1 MFCRQ
6 CEQTAGGKGCTVQG
20 VCGKSPETAVLIDAL
35 IHGLKG
41 IAVYA
46 NKARELGAAD
56 QSVDRF
62 VIEGLFTTVTNV
74 NFDAAKMETLVRES
88 QQVKEKAAAL
98 FLDAYRKKNGAAFT
112 GALPAVTGWQPA
124 ASTADLLVQAA
135 ALSPLMIPAADED
148 IRSVRELILYGLK
161 GMAAYADHAR
171 VLGETDETVNAF
183 FHTALSALAD
193 DTLTLNDYVALTME
207 LGKVNLA
214 CMETLDKANNKCA
227 GAPSPANVELGVKK
241 GPAILVSGHDL
252 LDLRQL
258 LEQTAGKGVNVYTH
272 GEMLPAHGYP
282 ELRAFPHLAGH
293 YGSAW
298 QNQQTEFAAFPGT
311 ILMTTN
317 CIQKPREAYGANIF
331 TTGLVQW
338 PGVEHIS
345 ADANGRKDFTKLIE
359 KAKTLGGFKEDVPGK
374 RIMTGFAHD
383 AVMKAAGTVIE
394 AVKSGA
400 LKHIFLIGGCDGAK
414 PGRSYYREFAE
425 KTPKD
430 TLILTLACGKFRFNT
445 VDFGTVAGLP
455 RLLDMGQ
462 CNDAYSAIK
471 VASALAGAFNTTVNG
486 LPLSLILSWYE
497 QKAVCILITLL
508 SLGIKN
514 IRLGPTLPAFIS
526 PNILKF
532 LVEQFNIKP
541 VTTPDQDIKEC
552 LAR

>member
-1 MFCRQ
+1 
-6 CEQTAGGKGCTVQG
+6 
-20 VCGKSPETAVLIDAL
+20 
-35 IHGLKG
+35 
-41 IAVYA
+41 
-46 NKARELGAAD
+46 
-56 QSVDRF
+56 
-62 VIEGLFTTVTNV
+62 
-74 NFDAAKMETLVRES
+74 
-88 QQVKEKAAAL
+88 
-98 FLDAYRKKNGAAFT
+98 
-112 GALPAVTGWQPA
+112 
-124 ASTADLLVQAA
+124 
-135 ALSPLMIPAADED
+135 
-148 IRSVRELILYGLK
+148 
-161 GMAAYADHAR
+161 
-171 VLGETDETVNAF
+171 
-183 FHTALSALAD
+183 
-193 DTLTLNDYVALTME
+193 
-207 LGKVNLA
+207 
-214 CMETLDKANNKCA
+214 
-227 GAPSPANVELGVKK
+227 
-241 GPAILVSGHDL
+241 VSGHDL